1 MKTLRL
7 LATLLLVALS
17 TGLYS
22 CGKDDLDREPQD
34 QISDGTLLMIVIR
47 SSQSTWMII
56 LTLSVGLL

>member
-22 CGKDDLDREPQD
+22 CGKDDLDREPAAR
-34 QISDGTLLMIVIR
+34 GTGY
-47 SSQSTWMII
+47 SGDYAGGNS
-56 LTLSVGLL
+56 GCG